1 MKTQT
6 LKYIKCFLS
15 PPNLANV
22 RIITTETWADSEAI
36 ADRIAQ
42 LSAHDAGNPV
52 RNVHGNDFF
61 YYGITTQGD
70 SHA

>member
-6 LKYIKCFLS
+6 LKYVKCFLS

-22 RIITTETWADSEAI
+22 RIITTEQWAPEAI

-52 RNVHGNDFF
+52 RHVHGNDYF
-61 YYGITTQGD
+61 YFGITTQ
-70 SHA
+70 SEVAK